1 MKLLS
6 FMFWKRVELKTND
19 DVKKKLYQKN
29 SKVILQKPKCVVHIL
44 KQLLKSFIH
53 ISYVLRP
60 YIHTCSCETYS
71 YQHCM
76 TINLCIKYNPLG
88 VYTS

>member
-29 SKVILQKPKCVVHIL
+29 SKVILQKPKCVVHI
-44 KQLLKSFIH
+44 F
-53 ISYVLRP
+53 
-60 YIHTCSCETYS
+60 
-71 YQHCM
+71 
-76 TINLCIKYNPLG
+76 
-88 VYTS
+88 